1 MIEQIVTAR
10 RSIQPARGSPIAS
23 RSRSPRRRGITL
35 IEIIVL
41 MTGVAAMLGLTVLML
56 QLLLKL
62 DGDSRARLGAAG
74 MLARLAE
81 QFRRDVHGA
90 SAARLV
96 EQPSRPAGLRIE
108 PGPDRTIEYQ
118 VKGQNKVIRV
128 ESIKGKL
135 VRSESYEIARGGPIE
150 LALEQ
155 EGGRRFA
162 TLTVD
167 RQASKNR
174 TDPPRLFEIL
184 AQVGRNRD
192 RLAAAAPAA
201 GGTP

>member
-1 MIEQIVTAR
+1 MTGRIIATQRPT
-10 RSIQPARGSPIAS
+10 QPAGYSRIAGRGLG
-23 RSRSPRRRGITL
+23 RRGITL
-35 IEIIVL
+35 IETVVL

-62 DGDSRARLGAAG
+62 DGDSRARFDSAG
-74 MLARLAE
+74 MLGRLAE

-90 SAARLV
+90 GAARLV
-96 EQPSRPAGLRIE
+96 EQPSRSALLRIE
-108 PGPDRTIEYQ
+108 PGPDRAIEYQ
-118 VKGQNKVIRV
+118 VKGQSRVIRV

-135 VRSESYEIARGGPIE
+135 VRNESYEIARGGPIE
-150 LALEQ
+150 FALKQ

-192 RLAAAAPAA
+192 RVAAAAPAA

>member
-1 MIEQIVTAR
+1 MTGRINTSR
-10 RSIQPARGSPIAS
+10 HSIHPAS
-23 RSRSPRRRGITL
+23 RWRIAGGGQGRRGISL
-35 IEIIVL
+35 IETVVL

-62 DGDSRARLGAAG
+62 DGDSRARFDSAG

-96 EQPSRPAGLRIE
+96 EQPSRPALLRIE

-118 VKGQNKVIRV
+118 VKGQSKILRV
-128 ESIKGKL
+128 ESMKGKP

-150 LALEQ
+150 LALKQ

-167 RQASKNR
+167 RQGFNN
-174 TDPPRLFEIL
+174 PHGP
-184 AQVGRNRD
+184 
-192 RLAAAAPAA
+192 AAPLRDPGP
-201 GGTP
+201 GGQE

>member
-1 MIEQIVTAR
+1 MTARIVRAR
-10 RSIQPARGSPIAS
+10 RSSARESQG
-23 RSRSPRRRGITL
+23 RRGVTL
-35 IEIIVL
+35 LEMIVV

-62 DGDSRARLGAAG
+62 DGDSRARLDSAG

-81 QFRRDVHGA
+81 HFRRDVHGA
-90 SAARLV
+90 GVARLV
-96 EQPSRPAGLRIE
+96 EQPPGPAGLRIE
-108 PGPDRTIEYQ
+108 AGPDRAIEYK
-118 VKGQNKVIRV
+118 VKGQSRVIRV
-128 ESIKGKL
+128 ESIKGKV

-150 LALEQ
+150 LALKQ

-167 RQASKNR
+167 RQASRKR
-174 TDPPRLFEIL
+174 TDPPRLFDIVAL
-184 AQVGRNRD
+184 VGRNRD

>member
-1 MIEQIVTAR
+1 MTR
-10 RSIQPARGSPIAS
+10 RIITTRHPTQPASDSRTAGRGPG
-23 RSRSPRRRGITL
+23 RRGITL
-35 IEIIVL
+35 IEVVVL

-62 DGDSRARLGAAG
+62 DADSRARFDNAG

-90 SAARLV
+90 GAARLV
-96 EQPSRPAGLRIE
+96 EQPSSPALLRIGSE
-108 PGPDRTIEYQ
+108 PARVIEYQ
-118 VKGQNKVIRV
+118 VKGQSKIIRV
-128 ESIKGKL
+128 ESIKGKA

-150 LALEQ
+150 LALKQ

-167 RQASKNR
+167 RQASSNR